1 MLNGLRN
8 AHCLLDTT
16 ATSSPRFDGIS
27 DQKRMKGKHLQSYR
41 DLRGSG
47 RKKECRIRA
56 SHDLIDATKSDQR
69 TGTLRGD
76 AGWCWS
82 AVMWWSIER
91 RMVRLCSVGN
101 CVMVWPTFNGT
112 GWNSAELGFLVLYFL
127 VSKECRFP
135 WRNCSSRKLSE
146 NEWSR
151 QGAWHDRY
159 LHTRANWI
167 NWFASGSGQSLLA
180 VDRGGQLAIV
190 QNTWRTDGW
199 MDDVCSSV
207 RPKSSQVG

>member
-1 MLNGLRN
+1 MRQ
-8 AHCLLDTT
+8 
-16 ATSSPRFDGIS
+16 RVIS
-27 DQKRMKGKHLQSYR
+27 GQVL
-41 DLRGSG
+41 SG
-47 RKKECRIRA
+47 GCW
-56 SHDLIDATKSDQR
+56 L
-69 TGTLRGD
+69 
-76 AGWCWS
+76 AGWL
-82 AVMWWSIER
+82 ADFD
-91 RMVRLCSVGN
+91 RLWCDGLLN
-101 CVMVWPTFNGT
+101 CGEEWFDCALWACVMVWPTFNGT

-151 QGAWHDRY
+151 QGAWHARY

-199 MDDVCSSV
+199 MMCVAVCAPSQVKSV
-207 RPKSSQVG
+207 RDQQ